1 MAEKKKS
8 TKTKAGKAPS
18 LAEKITDN
26 STGSSTN
33 IRFIPKKKK

>member
-1 MAEKKKS
+1 MAEKKKP
-8 TKTKAGKAPS
+8 TKPKTGRSPS

-33 IRFIPKKKK
+33 VRFIPKKKN